1 VYSEPGRGTT
11 FKIYLPRADE
21 AEAAEKAVAAPA
33 VPAVTTGTETI
44 LLVED
49 EAAVRKL
56 AADVLERQGYNV
68 IVTDSATAARAALE
82 RLDGTL
88 HLLLTDIVMPDLR
101 GPDLAEI
108 VRAAHPECKVLYMS
122 GYAPE
127 AVVRHGSIQ
136 SGGIFIG
143 KPFSP
148 AVFVRK
154 VRAVL
159 DSDTQGGA
167 ST

>member
-1 VYSEPGRGTT
+1 MYSEPGRGTT

-21 AEAAEKAVAAPA
+21 SEVAEQAAAAAPEP
-33 VPAVTTGTETI
+33 VVTTGTETI

-68 IVTDSATAARAALE
+68 IVTESATEARAAME

-88 HLLLTDIVMPDLR
+88 HLLITDIVMPDLR

-127 AVVRHGSIQ
+127 AVVRHGSMQ
-136 SGGIFIG
+136 SGSTFIS

-159 DSDTQGGA
+159 DDDRHGGA
-167 ST
+167 SP